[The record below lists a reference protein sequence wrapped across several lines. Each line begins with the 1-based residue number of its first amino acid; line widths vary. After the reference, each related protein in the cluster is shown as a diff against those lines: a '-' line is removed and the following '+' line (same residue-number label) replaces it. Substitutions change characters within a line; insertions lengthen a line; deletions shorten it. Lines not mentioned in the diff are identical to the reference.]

1 MNQPNLRPDL
11 ARHLRQR
18 LQAFGEGFRQNLAM
32 LGPPGSGKTFQLQQ
46 LLAERPPHIAV
57 VYCALYRE
65 SCRSFVHRLLCA
77 ILQAGVPPSAEGSG
91 GSVASDQP
99 LETLLE
105 HAQRTLPKTV
115 AAMRPIQELVS
126 RRLIG
131 EAFTRTL
138 DTIPLLAEER
148 GRPCALI
155 LDEFLFLEELGLVH
169 AFHELGKRVMTW
181 PSTLFL
187 LTSSSCHRARTIL
200 RERLQL
206 LFGQFELVTLDTL
219 DPATATVW
227 IRQELRGIKGATE
240 ITPFFLQ
247 WLGAYPWYL
256 AVMLKRL
263 RELSAIGRRPIF
275 TPYHGSPAWQDGKE
289 AVHTA
294 KGSSLRPPARS
305 GVPGRARLL
314 VPFDAP
320 SNGISR
326 GTGFTESLFLQT
338 AWDVLGSPEGT
349 LHQWC
354 VSRTEGL
361 ARERA
366 GGRALEALV
375 HIANGART
383 TTEIGNRIGRAALSA
398 ALQLLV
404 ERDLATRNGT
414 CWVITDPILRCWLST
429 IFTTQRSD
437 PHVNSPTLRD
447 RFERH
452 IRTLWTQW
460 MQANARSFADQVV
473 GLFRQFSDETV
484 SLDSK
489 TGRLPK
495 FDTVRTQPPDAAVEG
510 TYLVALGQGK
520 RWCATVQ
527 EQPIDEQ
534 TITHFETFCRTQ
546 APKPSRK
553 IVISNAPLDQHAK
566 LVAKAANMWV
576 WEPDDL
582 HLLMGL
588 YGHL

>member
-1 MNQPNLRPDL
+1 MTNLRPDL

-99 LETLLE
+99 LDTLLE
-105 HAQRTLPKTV
+105 YAQRTLPKTV

-240 ITPFFLQ
+240 ITPFLLQ

-263 RELSAIGRRPIF
+263 RELSAIGRRPI
-275 TPYHGSPAWQDGKE
+275 
-289 AVHTA
+289 
-294 KGSSLRPPARS
+294 
-305 GVPGRARLL
+305 
-314 VPFDAP
+314 
-320 SNGISR
+320 
-326 GTGFTESLFLQT
+326 FTESLFLQT

-414 CWVITDPILRCWLST
+414 CWVITDLILRCWLST

-473 GLFRQFSDETV
+473 GLFQQFSDETV

-495 FDTVRTQPPDAAVEG
+495 FDMVRTQPPDAAVEG

-534 TITHFETFCRTQ
+534 TIAHFETFCRTQ

-588 YGHL
+588 YGQV